1 MSTRPEPRDRAAAFP
16 AGATNEAVSP
26 HETRLTST
34 KQPTMARWRQRLF
47 RWLLGAE
54 ERKGSM
60 HGLPTDRVVEVDVPI
75 EL

>member
-1 MSTRPEPRDRAAAFP
+1 
-16 AGATNEAVSP
+16 
-26 HETRLTST
+26 
-34 KQPTMARWRQRLF
+34 MARWRQRLF